1 MLGSGMKREEKS
13 KDIRGGGR
21 SPELDSFGR
30 MLYDVYILI
39 YHWRHLSWHMKQNTR

>member
-1 MLGSGMKREEKS
+1 MLGSEMKREEKS

-21 SPELDSFGR
+21 SSELDSFGR

-39 YHWRHLSWHMKQNTR
+39 YHWRYLSWHMKQNTR